1 MIMKLSTLAF
11 SFLAVVVCEGC
22 QGATKNKPM
31 QSVMVG
37 SEGDALSEVGVIGS
51 ADFDPRKHYSIV
63 LAPTVDASS
72 PTGVRIP
79 GDMMS
84 AADELRVALPSNYI
98 RSLRL
103 ISNTSGAS
111 YCVSPDE
118 KIDQLVIRWLKYG
131 WNLRDPSSPLVLQ
144 SGFEPRGE
152 LYPDLVA
159 NAVITRLCSTAL
171 P

>member
-1 MIMKLSTLAF
+1 MSMKLSALAF
-11 SFLAVVVCEGC
+11 SFLVVFICEGC
-22 QGATKNKPM
+22 QEATKGNAM
-31 QSVMVG
+31 RSVTVG
-37 SEGDALSEVGVIGS
+37 NESGVLSEVGVKGTTN
-51 ADFDPRKHYSIV
+51 FDPRKHYAIV
-63 LAPTVDASS
+63 LTPTVDASS

-79 GDMMS
+79 SDTAS
-84 AADELRVALPSNYI
+84 AVDELREALPSSYT

-103 ISNTSGAS
+103 MPSASGVSN
-111 YCVSPDE
+111 CVSPDE
-118 KIDQLVIRWLKYG
+118 KIDQLVVRWLKAN

-159 NAVITRLCSTAL
+159 NAVITRLCSTL